1 MTNKIA
7 IVLAVLVIAVF
18 AVDAY
23 AFGGNLPV
31 FLGKELMRVIEW
43 VAFWR

>member
-7 IVLAVLVIAVF
+7 IVLGLLIVAVF

-23 AFGGNLPV
+23 AYGGTLPV
-31 FLGKELMRVIEW
+31 FLGKKMIEFLTW
-43 VAFWR
+43 ISFWR